1 MIKTKSGDSF
11 TIQLFFSS
19 LCFSLLASQGFHTFP
34 IDLGRVRV
42 RLVKACLVEL
52 STVQKTS
59 MPINVKEMSEKRYTH
74 RFLLPHQF
82 GKDGHVDT

>member
-1 MIKTKSGDSF
+1 
-11 TIQLFFSS
+11 
-19 LCFSLLASQGFHTFP
+19 
-34 IDLGRVRV
+34 
-42 RLVKACLVEL
+42 
-52 STVQKTS
+52 